1 MKILLKKYKYFLI
14 LYLGVVVTVLFIC
27 IKRIDYSV
35 TTTGDIT
42 NISSF
47 MSVENSYEEKGSLNS
62 IFVYSK
68 DNATIFQKLI
78 SSYDSEA
85 TVEKLNKNYSSFS
98 DDEYIEMGK
107 IQKNQSIECSIISA
121 YKTASKS
128 NSNIKV
134 EYSFLGIIVN
144 YYIKDNN
151 KFRLGDIIVKI
162 DDVDISNEEAFV
174 DAYSKIISGA
184 KVKVQRGDNLI
195 DIEIDEYSTY
205 KTIGAYRKYK
215 IDYEKTTPRVTV
227 GKTNTLG
234 PSAGLLQALSLYNKL
249 VSDDITKGQVI
260 CGTGTISST
269 GVVGAIGGIEQK
281 IIAAFKNN
289 CKIFLCPSENY
300 EEGLKRYNKLRS
312 KEKMRF
318 VSIST
323 LDEALEVLR
332 NA

>member
-162 DDVDISNEEAFV
+162 DDIDISNEEAFV